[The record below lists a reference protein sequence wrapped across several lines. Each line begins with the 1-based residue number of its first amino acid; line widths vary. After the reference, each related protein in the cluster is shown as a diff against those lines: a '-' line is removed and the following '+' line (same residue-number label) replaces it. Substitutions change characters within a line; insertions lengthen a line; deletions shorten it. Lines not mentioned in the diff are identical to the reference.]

1 VTTTRSPSDEG
12 SDRVSS
18 GAPSVDPAGMDDG
31 DDSAIELA
39 PGQRGWMKLMEV
51 AGWMG
56 DLNAPLTAERAFLE
70 EIGEP
75 ERG

>member
-1 VTTTRSPSDEG
+1 
-12 SDRVSS
+12 
-18 GAPSVDPAGMDDG
+18 MDDG